1 MIMTKIT
8 SLGQRFV
15 CIIQRFVGFT
25 LYFFAGGLSVSS
37 LAQYSIHHGVSLP
50 TSDTVRALIIFCEVN
65 YADGPCPK
73 DLPDEFTGQ
82 WTQNPDGTR
91 GLPANA
97 GVYLDHEI
105 LDSPKGYITGYYHEA
120 SFGTYVLLGDY
131 LSEVIQ
137 VPCHQIKQG
146 LNLDQ
151 VFQIINSKYANR
163 ELLTA
168 HGYRLQD
175 FDRWSEAPQG
185 LPKPKVSDG
194 KIDLVYLIWRNNR
207 FLNGYNTWDNSG
219 YGVTAVRGIPFCG
232 MKGVNT
238 AASFNN
244 SWGDEHGFFITIAEH
259 LHAIFGGNHWHSGGG
274 RGVHTFLCIPYNYG
288 LTGQLEATMQ
298 AVCAWDRWM
307 MRWKNPQKRFLI
319 SSLDTAFNEVN
330 TENLTLDSLPQGG
343 RFILRDHVKTSDA
356 IRIKLPYIIWQKN
369 GDVKNQYLWLEYR
382 SFTTRFDKYI
392 NGVDN
397 SCEDFYPDAPFGTPG
412 LYSYIQVGK
421 DQREGKDIYSSNPQH
436 PNGLASWLLPL
447 TAEGN
452 YDYAYS
458 YDKQPVPHAG
468 CGSWGN
474 TCLPFDISA
483 SKPNPFT
490 GHSDLFRFIDS
501 NQDGVLYQ
509 GDELQPGLCDLVG
522 DTVIF
527 NYHRNGDK
535 DDAFCKRNGK
545 TKLYIASNPAPVPV
559 YTYATDFEFNRFY
572 FKENDAKSS
581 FENRTIWLNGL
592 SIEILRENILIDG
605 EPAIEVLIR
614 WDDYAVDQSVRWCG
628 NIRLSPHVFDVQ
640 KPSLHVLSG
649 KKILLDRSESPTFH
663 FKRGEKLDGT
673 YWMSDKTQFTASNNA
688 YICLDNNSS
697 IELKNE
703 SELVLEAGAKLEM
716 KKGSKIIIHKGSKFI
731 LQPGAE
737 IIRYKGAKIIYK

>member
-151 VFQIINSKYANR
+151 VLQIINSKYANR

-219 YGVTAVRGIPFCG
+219 YGVTPVRGIPFCG